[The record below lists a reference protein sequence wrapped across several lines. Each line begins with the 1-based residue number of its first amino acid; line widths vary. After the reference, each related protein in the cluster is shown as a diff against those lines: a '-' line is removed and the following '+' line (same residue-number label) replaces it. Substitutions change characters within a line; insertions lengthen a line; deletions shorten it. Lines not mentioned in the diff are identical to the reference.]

1 MSNFN
6 GVNYAKSVAVP
17 VDKIDAGQMNS
28 RVKFIYDSYAYL
40 AAFTTADEVLSVNIP
55 EGAFIVDAFINAT
68 DGGGTGKLTLGHK
81 ASSDATSETE
91 DPDAFVV
98 ECDCGAAAVLAKAIV
113 SSAKLMASMSK
124 ATQMFIACTEDTTAT
139 TGTIEFGV
147 WYTLES

>member
-1 MSNFN
+1 MSNFS
-6 GVNYAKSVAVP
+6 GANYAKSISVP
-17 VDKIDAGQMNS
+17 IDKIDAGQMNS
-28 RVKFIYDSYAYL
+28 RVKFIYDSYAYT
-40 AAFTTADEVLSVNIP
+40 AAFTTADEILSMDIP

-81 ASSDATSETE
+81 ASADASSESE
-91 DPDAFVV
+91 DDDAFVV
-98 ECDCGAAAVLAKAIV
+98 ECDCGAAASYDKAIV

-124 ATQMFIACTEDTTAT
+124 ACQLFVACTESTTAT